1 MITVQN
7 DRIRVTVT
15 QEIWDSFSDAAQR
28 LAHKHVLPSG
38 DVHIHSPEKILR
50 GLVLSE
56 AMTKLGSASELK
68 SLENEELDNTEITKL
83 AKLTLMRNYL
93 EKRGRYNTD
102 DLMWRYEGGKMMSPG
117 MQHFVLEA
125 ESYAQGILSP
135 LSEDDASKDLKNYI
149 SKCIASG
156 TEPAEHELRTK
167 KILMDLRMG
176 KLGDEAAADAAMTQA
191 EDSLNFCRNI
201 DRNYLKSRPDMDG
214 WQIEVIGEMPDQIG
228 LSRYSTEVSA

>member
-28 LAHKHVLPSG
+28 LAHKQVLPSG

-102 DLMWRYEGGKMMSPG
+102 DLMWRYEGGKMMSLG

-125 ESYAQGILSP
+125 ESYAQGLLSP
-135 LSEDDASKDLKNYI
+135 LSEDDAWKDLKNYI
-149 SKCIASG
+149 SKFIASG
-156 TEPAEHELRTK
+156 TEPAEHEIRTK
-167 KILMDLRMG
+167 KKLMDLRMG

-201 DRNYLKSRPDMDG
+201 DRNYLKSRADMDG